1 MCPTSRRMVRRRG
14 ARASGVFWLIGVR
27 RRALDAPTVLRL
39 ARLPEVAMLPAAEVA
54 AAVGR
59 DDAGT
64 HGVLHARVD
73 GAGVAAIRV
82 RPPVGHGDELRRLG
96 GHQRDERGFPCPLAY
111 RVSDAD

>member
-14 ARASGVFWLIGVR
+14 ARPANSRRLLGWKVGPRPDARASGVFWLIGVR

-59 DDAGT
+59 DDAR
-64 HGVLHARVD
+64 HAWRPAR
-73 GAGVAAIRV
+73 AGRWRGRSCDP
-82 RPPVGHGDELRRLG
+82 RPTPGR
-96 GHQRDERGFPCPLAY
+96 P
-111 RVSDAD
+111 